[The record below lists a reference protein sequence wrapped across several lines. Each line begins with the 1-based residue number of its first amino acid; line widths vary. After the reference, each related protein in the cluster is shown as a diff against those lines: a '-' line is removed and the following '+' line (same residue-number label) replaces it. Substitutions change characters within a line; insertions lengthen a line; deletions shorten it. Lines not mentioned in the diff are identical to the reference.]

1 MDDLVWNI
9 CVSIVITIWII
20 HVFKILPKVRKT
32 RTIYLR
38 DWGFGFGAYKVFF
51 EYKALCQKDNESL
64 IWYKTQIY
72 LFWAF
77 IFIGFIL
84 TWVLELTM

>member
-9 CVSIVITIWII
+9 CGSIVITIWII
-20 HVFKILPKVRKT
+20 HVLKILPKVRKT

-51 EYKALCQKDNESL
+51 EYKELCQKDNESL

-72 LFWAF
+72 LFF
-77 IFIGFIL
+77 TFIL
-84 TWVLELTM
+84 ICLISNWTF